1 MTTTFIPNVTSRL
14 GYDETLSIP
23 QNHMEIGLSSANKA
37 HDTNLKTINLHLINF
52 AKNIGMIQNK
62 LQMADISSQ
71 NYYSKTVESHTKN
84 HSELKERIANIEET
98 LSNHGK
104 MMSEILHI
112 LEEIKQSASVKDNL
126 EISNELQESLK
137 NQFKMQI
144 MELGN
149 DLFSSNTNEMKQD
162 EAHAMDHQDQSEAKE
177 ELKEEP
183 MQDEA
188 HVTNHQDQS
197 EAKEEL
203 KEEPMQDEAYVTNH
217 QDQSELKEELKEE
230 PMQGEEMRDN
240 MKQALQKLPED
251 MTEKIIIEPIE
262 FQGDDKEE
270 MYIEISEI
278 EPLEV
283 HTIKEEQ
290 KEETM
295 QDETRVTNQPEPNKP
310 VNKSDVYIEIDENT
324 PLETVLRKEAKKSI
338 GRKRNIKSTHKE
350 EVDDEEET
358 HRKETSREKISRKS
372 KNPSKKN
379 QKK

>member
-162 EAHAMDHQDQSEAKE
+162 EAHAMD
-177 ELKEEP
+177 
-183 MQDEA
+183 
-188 HVTNHQDQS
+188 HQDQS